1 MKKTILVLL
10 SAIGAA
16 GLASVQAQLFNVNFT
31 DGNINAAYGGGDA
44 TPAPP
49 GAVMTGAAVLGSAG
63 DIWNGLGGL
72 TYAAPGGAASASG
85 RPLVYNNGWASPVTL
100 SLSAPSGTYGANSV
114 AWNNYS
120 TFSWASLA
128 NEQTLTG
135 GPATAYSALYSH
147 TLVANSA
154 AGNGNVTLTGLTP
167 GTYNLVLYSGSDL
180 NVGAGRTGTF
190 VVNGVTQT
198 TLWTASGA
206 TTLIPGVDYTEFTGV
221 TTTGI
226 LTINLG
232 NLGGSETDLNGFQLQ
247 FESSVVPEPGTLALL
262 ASGAV
267 LLLGYQRRKALRA

>member
-1 MKKTILVLL
+1 
-10 SAIGAA
+10 
-16 GLASVQAQLFNVNFT
+16 
-31 DGNINAAYGGGDA
+31 
-44 TPAPP
+44 
-49 GAVMTGAAVLGSAG
+49 
-63 DIWNGLGGL
+63 
-72 TYAAPGGAASASG
+72 
-85 RPLVYNNGWASPVTL
+85 LVYNNGWASPVTL

-114 AWNNYS
+114 NWNNYS

-154 AGNGNVTLTGLTP
+154 TANGNVTLTGLTP

-206 TTLIPGVDYTEFTGV
+206 TTLIPGVDYTEFTGI

-226 LTINLG
+226 LTINFG
-232 NLGGSETDLNGFQLQ
+232 NFIASETDLNGFQLQ